1 MKVKTV
7 IKIIAGI
14 LAFIFLGFFVF
25 ENSDPVR
32 IWIPLIKNRQCG
44 LIYIIAI
51 SYLLGISNM
60 FWLMTHF
67 GAKMKKKRQVS
78 ESTEEGQ
85 ELFEDEA

>member
-7 IKIIAGI
+7 IKIIAGLLAII
-14 LAFIFLGFFVF
+14 LLGFFIF

-32 IWIPLIKNRQCG
+32 IWLPLIKNRQCG

-67 GAKMKKKRQVS
+67 GAKLKQRRKLA

>member
-7 IKIIAGI
+7 IKIIAGL
-14 LAFIFLGFFVF
+14 LAVIFLGFFIF

-32 IWIPLIKNRQCG
+32 IWLPLVKNRQCG
-44 LIYIIAI
+44 LIYIIMI

-60 FWLMTHF
+60 FWIMTHF
-67 GAKMKKKRQVS
+67 GARMKQKRKLS
-78 ESTEEGQ
+78 ENVEEGQ

>member
-7 IKIIAGI
+7 IKIIVAV
-14 LAFIFLGFFVF
+14 LAFVLFGFFVF

-32 IWIPLIKNRQCG
+32 IWIPLIKNRECG

-51 SYLLGISNM
+51 AYLLGVSNM

-67 GAKMKKKRQVS
+67 GAKMRQKKQLI
-78 ESTEEGQ
+78 ESPEEGQ